1 MDELIPINK
10 ATIGS
15 EQVTAV
21 NARDLH
27 EFLGVGKK
35 FASWFEE
42 RVEGFGFVEG
52 VDYAVF
58 PDFGKKSGGRPRKE
72 YAITISMAKELC
84 MVERNEKGK
93 QARLYFIE
101 CERVAKQKTCMPAL
115 PDFTN
120 PAIAARAW
128 AEQYEAKLTAE
139 KKVAVL
145 ENQIEEDKPKVA
157 FAEHITSEGNSLTIQ
172 AAAKVLGYP
181 QKKLFDFMRQK
192 KWIFARG
199 SAPYAD
205 HVQNGDMSFRY
216 IDIQRSDGSLD
227 PKPYAHILP
236 KGLKRL
242 YHMLREEN
250 LIERNP
256 QIEMNFKGV

>member
-1 MDELIPINK
+1 MDELLPINK
-10 ATIGS
+10 NIVAGEMIPT
-15 EQVTAV
+15 V
-21 NARDLH
+21 NARQLH
-27 EFLGVGKK
+27 QFLGNKDK
-35 FASWFEE
+35 FSTWIKD
-42 RVEGFGFVEG
+42 RIDQFGFL
-52 VDYAVF
+52 ANQ
-58 PDFGKKSGGRPRKE
+58 DFVTFSESSEKGRPRQE
-72 YAITISMAKELC
+72 YALTISMAKELC
-84 MVERNEKGK
+84 MVERNDKGK

-101 CERVAKQKTCMPAL
+101 CERIAKQKASMPAL

-128 AEQYEAKLTAE
+128 AEQYEARLTVE
-139 KKVAVL
+139 KKVTVL
-145 ENQIEEDKPKVA
+145 ETQIEEDKPKVA
-157 FAEHITSEGNSLTIQ
+157 FADHITADGNSLTIQ

-199 SAPYAD
+199 SAPYAE

-216 IDIQRSDGSLD
+216 IDIQRSDGSLE

-256 QIEMNFKGV
+256 QVEMNFKGA